1 MKLLFYFSLLFTLL
15 FVACDDE
22 SSNPFVANEN
32 SSSLIPIGALSSSSN
47 GNPGSMVGGTSSSLM
62 DSAVSSSSSKD
73 KLSSSVVKSSSSL
86 RMSSASLSS
95 SSNRK
100 ASISSSSVLNDKS
113 SSSEVVASSSFNT
126 IEGVM
131 ASMTDERDGQ
141 AYKIVKIGHLWWFAQ
156 NLNYETVDSHCYNDS
171 AKYCAMYGRLYSWA
185 AAVGKS
191 EEECGYRHECNLSLP
206 VQGACPSGWRVP
218 SNYDWNDLIV
228 ATGGDDIAGKVLR
241 DSKDGGFAL
250 LYAGRINFAG
260 EFVQEGRSACIWSS
274 SETDEYDGYYA
285 DFYYSYDKVMFP
297 NEAEKYDGYS
307 VRCVKGEL

>member
-73 KLSSSVVKSSSSL
+73 KLSSSVVKSRSSL

-95 SSNRK
+95 GSNRK
-100 ASISSSSVLNDKS
+100 ASISSSSVQNEKS
-113 SSSEVVASSSFNT
+113 SSSEKNDAVT
-126 IEGVM
+126 GT
-131 ASMTDERDGQ
+131 MTDERDGQ
-141 AYKIVKIGHLWWFAQ
+141 TYKIVKIGHLWWFAQ

-171 AKYCAMYGRLYSWA
+171 AEYCAKYGRLYKWA

-191 EEECGYRHECNLSLP
+191 EDECGYRHECNLTLP
-206 VQGACPSGWRVP
+206 VQGACPPGWRVP

-228 ATGGDDIAGKVLR
+228 AAGGDEIAGEVLR
-241 DSKDGGFAL
+241 ESKEGGFAL

-260 EFVQEGRSACIWSS
+260 EFVQEGRSACIWTS
-274 SETDEYDGYYA
+274 SETDEYDAYYA
-285 DFYYSYDKVMFP
+285 DFYYSYSKVIFP
-297 NEAEKYDGYS
+297 NDAEKYDGYS